1 MRKNKKALIF
11 MGLIVALMLC
21 VCLAACGGGDYIEK
35 NAKKLS
41 AYTIEA
47 GVFDRAKNFLGG
59 GHGFR
64 FLQQHGQQLY
74 RVEVS
79 FVPQRIQKGC
89 VSARSGR
96 ADALEGL

>member
-47 GVFDRAKNFLGG
+47 GFDDSSKIL
-59 GHGFR
+59 
-64 FLQQHGQQLY
+64 L
-74 RVEVS
+74 
-79 FVPQRIQKGC
+79 
-89 VSARSGR
+89 RSWFSIFTTTR
-96 ADALEGL
+96 TTALPS

>member
-47 GVFDRAKNFLGG
+47 VLTTAPKFCR
-59 GHGFR
+59 
-64 FLQQHGQQLY
+64 
-74 RVEVS
+74 
-79 FVPQRIQKGC
+79 
-89 VSARSGR
+89 RSWFSIFTTTR
-96 ADALEGL
+96 TTALPS

>member
-41 AYTIEA
+41 AYTI
-47 GVFDRAKNFLGG
+47 DRKS
-59 GHGFR
+59 
-64 FLQQHGQQLY
+64 
-74 RVEVS
+74 VV
-79 FVPQRIQKGC
+79 
-89 VSARSGR
+89 
-96 ADALEGL
+96 

>member
-35 NAKKLS
+35 NAKKLR

-47 GVFDRAKNFLGG
+47 GFDD
-59 GHGFR
+59 
-64 FLQQHGQQLY
+64 
-74 RVEVS
+74 S
-79 FVPQRIQKGC
+79 
-89 VSARSGR
+89 S
-96 ADALEGL
+96 